1 MDYRVPPQLAWLLLL
16 LNLAGMAVLG
26 YQFGL
31 QGKRH
36 AVMATLMSILW
47 TGVLVGILDIG
58 SPRLGLF
65 RSDVKAFEWTQQGFA
80 DIQIPEISL
89 K

>member
-1 MDYRVPPQLAWLLLL
+1 
-16 LNLAGMAVLG
+16 
-26 YQFGL
+26 
-31 QGKRH
+31 
-36 AVMATLMSILW
+36 MATVMSILW

-65 RSDVKAFEWTQQGFA
+65 RTDVTAYEWNQQGFA
-80 DIQIPEISL
+80 DIPIPALST